1 MKKKFLSGII
11 ILALSF
17 SIVGCGKN
25 SEDKTVENT
34 TNTEQ
39 TQKKSIDSE
48 KTGKFES
55 FGLEYILPDSWL
67 KASKSNTLG
76 PEPCGGGEENK
87 KKEMFGE
94 VGFAF
99 TSKEDVKELQDK
111 MKKAKT
117 EEDQMKV
124 VIDLQKKTKKIL
136 NIVIF
141 NKDKATKAT
150 KDKAFGEFKN
160 HDKLGEKGNYEFYFL
175 YNEQYDDIGLSESSK
190 KEFKEICDAIKE
202 FRNSIKISIPIT
214 EEEKIKN
221 SGVKNIGDIKTK
233 DIHGKAV
240 DRSIFKENK
249 LTIVDIWATTCGPC
263 VQAMP
268 KLQKLQEELKKDKI
282 NVMGIVIDALDEET
296 TEVAKN
302 IVEKKGVKYIDIV
315 PDEILKNGILKSITG
330 TPTFI
335 FVDSNGNIVGNPIVG
350 ADIEEL
356 KKEALDLVKNIK

>member
-1 MKKKFLSGII
+1 MKRKFLSGII
-11 ILALSF
+11 VLALCF
-17 SIVGCGKN
+17 SVVGCGKT
-25 SEDKTVENT
+25 SKDKAVENK

-39 TQKKSIDSE
+39 TQKKNIDSE
-48 KTGKFES
+48 KIVKFES
-55 FGLEYILPDSWL
+55 FGIEYILPDSWL

-76 PEPCGGGEENK
+76 PEPCGAGEEDK
-87 KKEMFGE
+87 KREVFGE

-99 TSKEDVKELQDK
+99 ISKEDVNELQDK
-111 MKKAKT
+111 MKKVKT
-117 EEDQMKV
+117 EEEQMKV
-124 VIDLQKKTKKIL
+124 VMDLQKKSKKLL

-141 NKDKATKAT
+141 NKDKATKAA
-150 KDKAFGEFKN
+150 KDKMFADFKN

-175 YNEQYDDIGLSESSK
+175 YNDQYDDKGLSDSSK
-190 KEFKEICDAIKE
+190 KEFKEICDSIKE
-202 FRNSIKISIPIT
+202 FKNSIKISIAVT

-233 DIHGKAV
+233 DIHGKTV
-240 DRSIFKENK
+240 DKSIFKENK

-268 KLQKLQEELKKDKI
+268 ELQKLQEELKKDKI

-315 PDEILKNGILKSITG
+315 PDEILKNGILKTITG

-335 FVDSNGNIVGNPIVG
+335 FVDSNGNIVGKPIIG
-350 ADIEEL
+350 ANIEAI